1 MGHVGR
7 LSSCA
12 NVKPRMTN
20 EEYGAMDL
28 FEALE
33 NMLGDWYLFC
43 LAEISRDQVNEGS
56 ARETMKILKRLQGRY
71 RVKDKSL
78 AIGQKPK

>member
-1 MGHVGR
+1 
-7 LSSCA
+7 
-12 NVKPRMTN
+12 MTN
-20 EEYGAMDL
+20 EQYDAMDL

-33 NMLGDWYLFC
+33 NFLGDWYLFC
-43 LAEISRDQVNEGS
+43 LGEIGRDQINEGS
-56 ARETMKILKRLQGRY
+56 SREAMKILKRLQGRY